1 MILVRSNLQV
11 TGYRT
16 GIEFLLVSISNKR
29 DFDIDIDELLIKM
42 LTFIMEDDNRLNLVN
57 DILLVIVG
65 GVSRLQARQSQTSR
79 NNSAGAF

>member
-1 MILVRSNLQV
+1 MIMDRSNLQV

-65 GVSRLQARQSQTSR
+65 GGIQAPGQAVTDIS
-79 NNSAGAF
+79 

>member
-1 MILVRSNLQV
+1 MILDRSNLQV

-57 DILLVIVG
+57 DILVIVG
-65 GVSRLQARQSQTSR
+65 GGIQ
-79 NNSAGAF
+79 